1 LLLAFECLWAKVT
14 YHITQE
20 VLRPFIELIRQ
31 RRAQGTLGLPA
42 QMFTDQQALREI
54 LDIAFRGPGQ
64 IIQVLIGGD
73 SINLMNTRD
82 MLSIG
87 YVHSL
92 VQTILCVWAI
102 GRAAGAVAG
111 ELDRGTLELLLA
123 QPLPRWKLILA
134 HFYVDM
140 LTIPILC
147 LSMWAGT
154 ALGAWLMGMTAAEA
168 ASQRVNPWLFGPA
181 LLNTAAL
188 VFAVSGYTMLLSAVG
203 RFRNRVLGVAVLLTL
218 LQFLINVLGQLWEPI
233 RLLRPFTV
241 FYYYQ
246 PQPMILDS
254 EWFYSWAVWYNL
266 LILLLVGSVGYLLAL
281 EMFRRRDLPAPL

>member
-1 LLLAFECLWAKVT
+1 MTAILLRKLLRDVWLFLLVVALLLLAFECLWAKVT

-123 QPLPRWKLILA
+123 QPLPRWNLSW
-134 HFYVDM
+134 
-140 LTIPILC
+140 PI
-147 LSMWAGT
+147 SMW
-154 ALGAWLMGMTAAEA
+154 
-168 ASQRVNPWLFGPA
+168 
-181 LLNTAAL
+181 
-188 VFAVSGYTMLLSAVG
+188 
-203 RFRNRVLGVAVLLTL
+203 
-218 LQFLINVLGQLWEPI
+218 IC
-233 RLLRPFTV
+233 
-241 FYYYQ
+241 
-246 PQPMILDS
+246 
-254 EWFYSWAVWYNL
+254 
-266 LILLLVGSVGYLLAL
+266 
-281 EMFRRRDLPAPL
+281 